1 MCKSCDIH
9 HLLERRMN
17 LWHDEQFDVLIQEAI
32 RCDWSLRNSCQR
44 PLSGYSQQ
52 HLIKVFTRLM
62 LEGNVCVLLSD
73 G

>member
-1 MCKSCDIH
+1 
-9 HLLERRMN
+9 MN

-62 LEGNVCVLLSD
+62 LEGNVCVCCCPMVN
-73 G
+73 GVFWWWGFEVF